1 MTMLTQNGIYESK
14 TRKTIKKIWGATKF
28 AALVGTITTV
38 PMGLTYLSAK
48 YEQEKKESI
57 QPNTVEKTKD
67 LDGNGIDDLI
77 LKLNNGNK
85 IPLFGIENGNQ
96 VKYFTP
102 EQMLEENPNSIID
115 YKRIESK
122 LNN

>member
-1 MTMLTQNGIYESK
+1 MATQNYESPQ
-14 TRKTIKKIWGATKF
+14 RRLMKKIWSATKF
-28 AALVGTITTV
+28 AALVGTIATV

-48 YEQEKKESI
+48 YEQEKKEYIQSI

-85 IPLFGIENGNQ
+85 IPLFASEKENQ
-96 VKYFTP
+96 IRYSTP